1 MTDTPRPP
9 LAPAYRSLPE
19 YVRHWAGTT
28 PERRAFTF
36 VDHPATHPRGVHRT
50 LTWRRLDLRVRALAA
65 RLAEQ
70 ARPGERVALLCPQG
84 TEYVT
89 AFLAALTAGLVAVPL
104 YPPGLPG
111 HGDRLSAV
119 LADADPAV
127 VVTTDGALDEVREFC
142 AGAATTV
149 VASDQVPDTAAA
161 DLRPVPPGAAD
172 IAYLQYTSGSTRTPA
187 GVEITHA
194 NVVANA
200 RQALAAYGV
209 DERPVTCVGWLPLYH
224 DMGLVL
230 SVAAPVVRGALS
242 VLMDPAAFL
251 HEPARWLRLLSAHP
265 HAVSAAPNF
274 AYDYCVSAITDAQK
288 AGLRL
293 DRVAALINGSEPV
306 RPGTADAFHA
316 AFAAQGLAPRTHCP
330 SYGLAEAT
338 VFVSAARPWEPLRRF
353 ALDRDALAAGKALPA
368 RPGDPASVLLTG
380 CGAPAGQQV
389 RIADPVSRTAL
400 PEGEVGEIWVRGPNV
415 GRGYRNQDRLSRS
428 VFGARFADAADD
440 DVPPGPTDDAL
451 APDRANGTTTATGT
465 GTATGKALTDP
476 TAHTLTA
483 STALTDT
490 ATGTTATDPANDTLP
505 SGQANATTTGKA
517 LSDPTGHTLTAGPAT
532 DTVED
537 AATGDAAGRVV
548 ARAAGER
555 GGAGGWLRTG
565 DLGTVLDGQLVV
577 TGRLKDLIVVD
588 GRNHYPQDVEA
599 TAQEAHPAVRR
610 DRLAAFAVPGPEG
623 ERAAVVAE
631 HVRTTDLADI
641 DTAALVRAVRAAVSA
656 RHGLRL
662 ADVVLV
668 PPGAVPRTSSGK
680 VSRALTRERYLAG
693 AYPAG
698 TAR

>member
-1 MTDTPRPP
+1 MTDTPHLPP
-9 LAPAYRSLPE
+9 APAHRSLPE
-19 YVRHWAGTT
+19 YVRHWAEAT
-28 PERRAFTF
+28 PDRRAFTF
-36 VDHPATHPRGVHRT
+36 VDHRATHSRGVHRT

-65 RLAEQ
+65 RLAEE
-70 ARPGERVALLCPQG
+70 AGPGERVALLCPQG
-84 TEYVT
+84 TQYVT

-111 HGDRLSAV
+111 HDGRLTAV
-119 LADADPAV
+119 LADAAPAV
-127 VVTTDGALDEVREFC
+127 VVTTGGALEEVREFC
-142 AGAATTV
+142 AGAAVTV
-149 VASDQVPDTAAA
+149 VAADQVPDTAAA
-161 DLRPVPPGAAD
+161 GVRPVPPGAAD
-172 IAYLQYTSGSTRTPA
+172 VAYVQYTSGSTRTPA

-200 RQALAAYGV
+200 RQALSAYGA

-251 HEPARWLRLLSAHP
+251 HEPARWLRLLTAHP

-274 AYDYCVSAITDAQK
+274 AYDYCVSAVTDAQK
-288 AGLRL
+288 ADLRL

-306 RPGTADAFHA
+306 RPGTADAFQA
-316 AFAAQGLAPRTHCP
+316 AFAAQGLAPQTHCP

-368 RPGDPASVLLTG
+368 RPGDPASVQLAG

-389 RIADPVSRTAL
+389 AIADPVSCTSL

-415 GRGYRNQDRLSRS
+415 GRGYRNQDGLSRR
-428 VFGARFADAADD
+428 VFGARFADPA
-440 DVPPGPTDDAL
+440 DDAL
-451 APDRANGTTTATGT
+451 PSGPVNGTTTAADTGQVLAGAADGAVT
-465 GTATGKALTDP
+465 G
-476 TAHTLTA
+476 
-483 STALTDT
+483 
-490 ATGTTATDPANDTLP
+490 
-505 SGQANATTTGKA
+505 
-517 LSDPTGHTLTAGPAT
+517 AG
-532 DTVED
+532 D
-537 AATGDAAGRVV
+537 DAAGRFVIGDG
-548 ARAAGER
+548 GE
-555 GGAGGWLRTG
+555 AGGWLRTG

-599 TAQEAHPAVRR
+599 TAHEAHPAVRR
-610 DRLAAFAVPGPEG
+610 DRLAAFAVPGAGG
-623 ERAAVVAE
+623 ERAVVVAE

-641 DTAALVRAVRAAVSA
+641 DTAALVREIRAAVSA

-662 ADVVLV
+662 AEVVLV
-668 PPGAVPRTSSGK
+668 PPGTVPRTSSGK

-693 AYPAG
+693 AYRAG